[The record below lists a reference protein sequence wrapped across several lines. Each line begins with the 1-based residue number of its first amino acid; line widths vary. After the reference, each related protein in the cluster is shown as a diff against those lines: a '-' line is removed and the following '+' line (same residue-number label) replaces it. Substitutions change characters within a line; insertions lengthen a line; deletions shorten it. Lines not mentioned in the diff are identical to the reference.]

1 MKIFRLLF
9 TSISFCFLSHLCS
22 TLEST
27 AVAATRP
34 ISKLRPA
41 ASGQRP
47 FLVHGEAPC
56 CNTLR
61 CATNLGLLG
70 KSATQGARPRTRPAA
85 CLLQDTAQHSY
96 TPPSV
101 GTKRSNASW
110 SSGTLDGQAECVVE
124 LAKRQCHC
132 LRPGPSSRQ
141 WQSEVIEECGLL
153 I

>member
-27 AVAATRP
+27 A
-34 ISKLRPA
+34 
-41 ASGQRP
+41 P
-47 FLVHGEAPC
+47 F

-61 CATNLGLLG
+61 CATILASSARVQHKEHGLEPGQLL
-70 KSATQGARPRTRPAA
+70 ACFRTLHSTVTPRPASA
-85 CLLQDTAQHSY
+85 RSAAMQAEAQ
-96 TPPSV
+96 
-101 GTKRSNASW
+101 GR
-110 SSGTLDGQAECVVE
+110 TLDGHAECVVE

-132 LRPGPSSRQ
+132 LRPDPSSRQ